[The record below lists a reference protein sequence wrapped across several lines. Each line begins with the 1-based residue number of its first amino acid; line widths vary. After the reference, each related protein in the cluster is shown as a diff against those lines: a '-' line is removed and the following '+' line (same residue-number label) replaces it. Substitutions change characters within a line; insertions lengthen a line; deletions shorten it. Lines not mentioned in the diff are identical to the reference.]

1 MALTTESNR
10 TALAEQSID
19 RRTLGLT
26 ALSGLLIF
34 VVSLG
39 TWSDGSTPE
48 VGKATGAEIRQF
60 ALEHATPFRVSAVA
74 VLAGSLLLT
83 VFIAGL
89 AQLLRR
95 SRPDSVMPAVLVVSG
110 SVAIVGMLLNAAT
123 ASVFAF
129 SHELDGVPD
138 STVVTYYEVAE
149 VAEHFMSGWVLGGPC
164 MLLVAT
170 FSLGALRDR
179 LMARWVCWFGFFL
192 AAEAAFEM
200 VSALFPDP
208 GVGGLHL
215 IVIFGWWLWP
225 LMVGCALGWR
235 WLRLRRR

>member
-1 MALTTESNR
+1 MALTAENNR
-10 TALAEQSID
+10 TLAERPVD

-26 ALSGLLIF
+26 ALSALLTF
-34 VVSLG
+34 AVSLG

-48 VGKATGAEIRQF
+48 VGKATGAEIRQY
-60 ALEHATPFRVSAVA
+60 ALEHATQLRVSAVA

-83 VFIAGL
+83 VLIAGL

-129 SHELDGVPD
+129 SHELEGVPD

-149 VAEHFMSGWVLGGPC
+149 VAEHFMYGWVLVGPC
-164 MLLVAT
+164 MLLIAT

-179 LMARWVCWFGFFL
+179 LMARWVCWFGFVL

-208 GVGGLHL
+208 GFGGLHL
-215 IVIFGWWLWP
+215 ILIFGWWLWP
-225 LMVGCALGWR
+225 LAVGGALGSR
-235 WLRLRRR
+235 WLKLRRG